1 MRPPIR
7 PLVLAALAAPLA
19 AFLPGAPARA
29 QTVGAE
35 ATTPS
40 TPAFDIERYMGR
52 WYEIARLDHP
62 FERGLIRVTS
72 TRTRQADGSFEEI
85 NRGVDRTSGQ
95 PRESRA
101 TARLLESAGR
111 PALEIDYGAGG
122 GRHAYDVL
130 DMAADG
136 SYTLVGSSDRSS
148 LWIMAR
154 TPKLDAGVVDQLKA
168 RAISAGFQ
176 VEGLIMT
183 PQDG

>member
-1 MRPPIR
+1 MRLNIR
-7 PLVLAALAAPLA
+7 SLILLAALAALP
-19 AFLPGAPARA
+19 PGAPAMA

-40 TPAFDIERYMGR
+40 TPGFDIERYMGR

-62 FERGLIRVTS
+62 FERGLTRVTS
-72 TRTRQADGSFEEI
+72 TRTRQPDGTFEEV
-85 NRGVDRTSGQ
+85 NRGIDRSSGQ

-101 TARLLESAGR
+101 TARLRESAGR
-111 PALEIDYGAGG
+111 PALEIDYGPGG
-122 GRHAYDVL
+122 GRHTYDVL

-136 SYTLVGSSDRSS
+136 SYSLVGSTDRSS

-154 TPKLDAGVVDQLKA
+154 QPKLDPSIVERLKA